1 MWNSAR
7 SARKDATNISTFW
20 VIHYIQAGGFK
31 GPSDTSQAPFLTCR
45 LHRVTGVQLNAAR
58 MMVMGA
64 AILPRKLTRKNN
76 RYPQFEFHRWN
87 NPISL
92 NYWHNMELPMARARS
107 NHAAEF
113 FTPWLP
119 TSPTATTALLQQWQM
134 TWNYTTNK
142 KGKAAAMCQVRN
154 IHHLNNT
161 YECRA
166 CTTWDC
172 SWGCTSGKINFNMN
186 SLAMCAFL
194 DAQRQQTREQPVSLY
209 AWLLWCFLM
218 TISSIC
224 IITESR

>member
-1 MWNSAR
+1 MWLREIKSIR
-7 SARKDATNISTFW
+7 CETVLKVPGRMPLIFQTFW

-45 LHRVTGVQLNAAR
+45 LHRVTDVQLNAAS

-76 RYPQFEFHRWN
+76 RYPQFKFHRWN
-87 NPISL
+87 DLISL
-92 NYWHNMELPMARARS
+92 NYWHNMELAMARPRS

-119 TSPTATTALLQQWQM
+119 VSPTATTEPLQQRQM

-154 IHHLNNT
+154 IHHLNNA

-166 CTTWDC
+166 CTTGGC
-172 SWGCTSGKINFNMN
+172 SWGCTSEKINFYMN

-194 DAQRQQTREQPVSLY
+194 YAQRQRESSQCPSLLGCCG
-209 AWLLWCFLM
+209 AF
-218 TISSIC
+218 
-224 IITESR
+224 